1 MKIFHA
7 LGLLALLAS
16 AMNTAQ
22 AGDNPRLKAMFDADQ
37 AEREQEPINWDT
49 LIPNDMKRRAELHR
63 MLEQNVVTTGLDYYE
78 AAFIQQHGQKPDDYL
93 LAHVLAMAAL
103 AKGYTQAR
111 WIAAATLDRYLQQSR
126 HPQIFGT
133 QTVIRSVAG
142 TGKEKT
148 PTRAPFN
155 AALIPDSLRATLG
168 VADLKTLANRLSKKD
183 YNSSNGEN

>member
-1 MKIFHA
+1 MKILHGI
-7 LGLLALLAS
+7 GLLFLLAT

-37 AEREQEPINWDT
+37 AEREKDPINWDT
-49 LIPNDMKRRAELHR
+49 LIPNDTKRRTELHR
-63 MLEQNVVTTGLDYYE
+63 MLEQNAVTTGLDYYE
-78 AAFIQQHGQKPDDYL
+78 AAFIQQHGLKPDDYL

-111 WIAAATLDRYLQQSR
+111 WIAAATLDRYLQQNR

-133 QTVIRSVAG
+133 QTTIRTMAG
-142 TGKEKT
+142 SREEEA

-168 VADLKTLANRLSKKD
+168 VADLKTLANRLSQKD
-183 YNSSNGEN
+183 YHSSDGEN

>member
-1 MKIFHA
+1 MKILHGI
-7 LGLLALLAS
+7 GLLFLLAT

-37 AEREQEPINWDT
+37 AEREKDPINWDT
-49 LIPNDMKRRAELHR
+49 LIPNDTKRRTELHR
-63 MLEQNVVTTGLDYYE
+63 MLEQNAVTTGLDYYE
-78 AAFIQQHGQKPDDYL
+78 AAFIQQHGLKPDDYL

-111 WIAAATLDRYLQQSR
+111 WIAAATLDRYLQQNR

-133 QTVIRSVAG
+133 QTIIRTMAG
-142 TGKEKT
+142 TGKEEA

-168 VADLKTLANRLSKKD
+168 VADLKTLANRLSQKD
-183 YNSSNGEN
+183 YHSSDGED